1 MMFPKEALHVTVLS
15 AVVPRTEAVNASVP
29 PVFEEAVE
37 GETATEVT
45 PGLGGSGEAV
55 ITTMAE
61 AD

>member
-1 MMFPKEALHVTVLS
+1 VILPKEALHVTDLS
-15 AVVPRTEAVNASVP
+15 EVVPRTEAVNVSVLL
-29 PVFEEAVE
+29 VFEEAVE

-45 PGLGGSGEAV
+45 PGLGGSGATV